1 MIRYVIYVCSI
12 SLIFLIVSCNNSE
25 NQSKSIS
32 DSDKTKTHETTETQS
47 INNEEETMTAEEKI
61 IDKVYALPEIKER
74 AEYIEE
80 ETNGERHLQIW
91 IAARPEDTGDYYI
104 VKAGEDNGFSMVTH
118 FDFYV
123 YPETMEI
130 KYYDV
135 ITDSELSLAEWR
147 RME

>member
-1 MIRYVIYVCSI
+1 MPRFIIFIVNI
-12 SLIFLIVSCNNSE
+12 LIIIFIVSCNNPKDK
-25 NQSKSIS
+25 SKSIS
-32 DSDKTKTHETTETQS
+32 ESEKTETQE
-47 INNEEETMTAEEKI
+47 NTDNENLDLDDKAMTMEEKI
-61 IDKVYALPEIKER
+61 IDKVYKLPEIKER
-74 AEYIEE
+74 AEYIEK
-80 ETNGERHLQIW
+80 ETDGERYLQIW
-91 IAARPEDTGDYYI
+91 IAARPKDTGGYYI

-147 RME
+147 KEK